1 MPVMPVQGSRLSYA
15 DLERMPDDGK
25 RYELYDGE
33 AVVVPAPVPRHQLA
47 AQSILRALTAYA
59 AKNGGAVLI
68 SPIDIVFTD
77 HDVLQPDIVFFTAE
91 RAHLIDPDRAIRDAP
106 DLAVEVLSPSTAARD
121 RGRKKEMFAR
131 FGVPEYWIVDPKAET
146 IEVYALIGKEYHL
159 EQCAEADGRLRSL
172 VLPELELEL
181 AEAFRGLRLPGS
193 GR

>member
-68 SPIDIVFTD
+68 SPIDIVF
-77 HDVLQPDIVFFTAE
+77 FTAA
-91 RAHLIDPDRAIRDAP
+91 RAHVIDLDRAIRDAP
-106 DLAVEVLSPSTAARD
+106 DLAVEVLSKSTAARD

-131 FGVPEYWIVDPKAET
+131 FGVPEYWIVDPLAKT
-146 IEVYALIGKEYHL
+146 IEVYTLTGNTYQLA
-159 EQCAEADGRLRSL
+159 QRAEGSDRLRSL
-172 VLPELELEL
+172 VLAGLELPV
-181 AEAFRGLRLPGS
+181 ADTFRE
-193 GR
+193 

>member
-47 AQSILRALTAYA
+47 ALDIMRALDAYA
-59 AKNGGAVLI
+59 TGHGGVVLI

-77 HDVLQPDIVFFTAE
+77 HDVLQPDIVFFTAA
-91 RAHLIDPDRAIRDAP
+91 RAHVIDLDRAIRDAP
-106 DLAVEVLSPSTAARD
+106 DLAVEVLSKSTAARD

-131 FGVPEYWIVDPKAET
+131 FGVPEYWIVDPLAKT
-146 IEVYALIGKEYHL
+146 IEVYTLTGNTYQLA
-159 EQCAEADGRLRSL
+159 QRAEGSDRLRSL
-172 VLPELELEL
+172 VLAGLELPV
-181 AEAFRGLRLPGS
+181 ADTFRE
-193 GR
+193 